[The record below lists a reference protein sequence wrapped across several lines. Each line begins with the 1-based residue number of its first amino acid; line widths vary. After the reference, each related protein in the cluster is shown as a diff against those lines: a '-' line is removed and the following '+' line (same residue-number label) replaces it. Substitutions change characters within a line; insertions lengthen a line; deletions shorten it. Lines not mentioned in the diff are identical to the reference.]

1 MAVVGHEDTN
11 KTTESLVYMSAPP
24 IYLPTDPKPSYHPVF
39 DRFQYVKTGGNQKW
53 VVGRSGVRLIC
64 SGCSGSRVLPQIHH
78 DFFLLVLNTIYALT
92 FNQFTNHLAFT

>member
-1 MAVVGHEDTN
+1 MTVVGPEDTN

-39 DRFQYVKTGGNQKW
+39 DRFQYVKTGGNQKC

-64 SGCSGSRVLPQIHH
+64 SGCSGSRVLPQFHH
-78 DFFLLVLNTIYALT
+78 DFLLFVLNTIYCT
-92 FNQFTNHLAFT
+92 DF